1 MRLVVVAGA
10 RPNFVKVAPVIKALK
25 NRPGTETTLVH
36 TGQHYDYE
44 MSTSFFEELQLPD
57 PDIFLEVGSGSHGE
71 QTGRI
76 LAAFEKVL
84 LKDSTAA
91 VVVVG
96 DVNSTLACALAAA
109 KCGVPVAHV
118 EAGLRSFDRRM
129 PEEINRV
136 LTDALADYLFTPSA
150 DADEN
155 LRREGAPED
164 RIFRVGN
171 VMIDTLRENEAAA
184 RERNVSGRLG
194 LKPGTYAVCTL
205 HRPSNVD
212 GANTL
217 RTILRV
223 LSLLQE
229 KCPVV
234 FPLHPR
240 TRMRLEDFGLAG
252 TLNVQPNIRAI
263 EPLGYL
269 DFIGLT
275 ATAALVLTDSGGV
288 QEETT
293 ALGIPCLTLRET
305 TERPVTVTMGTNAV
319 VGTDPD
325 RVLAAAD
332 RALAGDWPRGTL
344 PEGWD
349 GHAADRI
356 AAVLCGSKPTRA
368 SRGPTMSRVG

>member
-1 MRLVVVAGA
+1 MRFLAVAGT

-25 NRPGTETTLVH
+25 TTPGVEVALVH
-36 TGQHYDYE
+36 TGQHYDYD
-44 MSTSFFEELQLPD
+44 MSASFFEELTLPN
-57 PDIFLEVGSGSHGE
+57 PDIYLGVGSGNHGE

-76 LAAFEKVL
+76 LAAFEEVIL
-84 LKDSTAA
+84 RDSAA
-91 VVVVG
+91 GVIVVG

-109 KCGVPVAHV
+109 KSCVPVAHV
-118 EAGLRSFDRRM
+118 EAGLRSFDRTM

-136 LTDALADYLFTPSA
+136 LTDAVADYLFTPSA

-171 VMIDTLRENEAAA
+171 VMIDTLREYEAAA
-184 RERNVSGRLG
+184 RDRNVAVRLG
-194 LKPGTYAVCTL
+194 LKPGSYAVCTL

-212 GANTL
+212 DEK
-217 RTILRV
+217 ILRNI
-223 LSLLQE
+223 LRMLTGLQSD
-229 KCPVV
+229 CPIV

-240 TRMRLEDFGLAG
+240 TRTRLEGFGL
-252 TLNVQPNIRAI
+252 TDMLLRQQDLHVM

-269 DFIGLT
+269 DFIGLIS
-275 ATAALVLTDSGGV
+275 TAALILTDSGGV

-293 ALGIPCLTLRET
+293 ALGIPCLTLRDG

-319 VGTDPD
+319 VGTNAECI
-325 RVLAAAD
+325 LGAAH
-332 RALAGDWPRGTL
+332 RALAGDWPRGRL

-349 GHAADRI
+349 GHAAHRI
-356 AAVLCGSKPTRA
+356 ADILCKETLSLAPRRSAMVRT
-368 SRGPTMSRVG
+368 P

>member
-1 MRLVVVAGA
+1 MVAGA
-10 RPNFVKVAPVIKALK
+10 RPNFVKISPVIRALK
-25 NRPGTETTLVH
+25 NVSGVGVVLVH
-36 TGQHYDYE
+36 TGQHYDYG
-44 MSTSFFEELQLPD
+44 MSASFFEELALPE
-57 PDIFLEVGSGSHGE
+57 PDIYLGVGSGNHGE

-76 LAAFEKVL
+76 LAAFEEVVL
-84 LKDSTAA
+84 GESPAG

-109 KCGVPVAHV
+109 KCCVPVAHV
-118 EAGLRSFDRRM
+118 EAGLRSFDRTM

-136 LTDALADYLFTPSA
+136 LTDAVADYLFTPSA

-171 VMIDTLRENEAAA
+171 VMIDSLREYEGAA
-184 RERNVSGRLG
+184 RDRDVAGRLG
-194 LKPGTYAVCTL
+194 LKSGPYAVCTV

-212 GANTL
+212 DESTL
-217 RTILRV
+217 GTILRILEV
-223 LSLLQE
+223 LQQE
-229 KCPVV
+229 CPVV

-240 TRMRLEDFGLAG
+240 TRMRLESFGLG
-252 TLNVQPNIRAI
+252 DILLGRKNLRLI

-269 DFIGLT
+269 DFIGLM

-293 ALGIPCLTLRET
+293 ALGVPCLTLREC

-319 VGTDPD
+319 VGIDPE
-325 RVLAAAD
+325 RVLGAAH
-332 RALAGDWPRGTL
+332 RALAGDWPRGIL

-356 AAVLCGSKPTRA
+356 AAILGVTKPTAAPRRPVMA
-368 SRGPTMSRVG
+368 RIT